1 MQGGESPVKVFLRYF
16 IIFSIG
22 LTVLQDIYI
31 SSNAPPPQSSEH
43 LRQPVHT
50 IPLNNRKHRS

>member
-1 MQGGESPVKVFLRYF
+1 MQVGESPVKVFLRYF

-31 SSNAPPPQSSEH
+31 LSSASSPKNSEIVPE
-43 LRQPVHT
+43 PVHS
-50 IPLNNRKHRS
+50 IPLNNRKYPN